1 MLLQA
6 GRGVNMWKM
15 HVMLLPQAVLGHS
28 STTQLCSENEGERG
42 VMQVCSQRFRP
53 QTAHLAG
60 GRAEVRVRLEALHDV
75 KKTRQPFVPA
85 NRTVSRRHHVVRLLQ
100 LSLG

>member
-1 MLLQA
+1 
-6 GRGVNMWKM
+6 MWKM
-15 HVMLLPQAVLGHS
+15 HVMLQAVLGTALQHS
-28 STTQLCSENEGERG
+28 SVLRTRENI
-42 VMQVCSQRFRP
+42 MQVFSQKFRP

-60 GRAEVRVRLEALHDV
+60 GRAKVRVRLEALHDV
-75 KKTRQPFVPA
+75 KQTRQPFVPA